1 LMERYLSA
9 AGKVSRLAVGD
20 PKIPVSYQTYPV
32 SHGLNQTDR
41 MSEAMPLGSRGGTA
55 IRHRFPVDAEY
66 EISVALQRGKA
77 DEFLGMGQERKLDL
91 RLDDQRL
98 GLFTIAASK
107 GGGAVGAGY
116 APVGVG
122 TDPDAHLKVR
132 LPVKAGTRDLVA
144 TFLKDSVVS
153 EDILPK
159 RYRDGN
165 DKDFFEGVGSISISG
180 PFDVHGPGVTPSR
193 DKIFICRP
201 ATPEEEINKI
211 VTTLEHSAVEHGG
224 KVEKTEK
231 WGTRRLAYRVSKHRE
246 GFFVY
251 MVLRSAQS
259 DIIKELERRLKVSD
273 AVIKYQTVRLDED
286 LKRQQKL
293 VRHRERRASRRP
305 RKPAATPAPQQQ
317 VPPAAEQTA
326 AS

>member
-1 LMERYLSA
+1 
-9 AGKVSRLAVGD
+9 
-20 PKIPVSYQTYPV
+20 
-32 SHGLNQTDR
+32 
-41 MSEAMPLGSRGGTA
+41 
-55 IRHRFPVDAEY
+55 
-66 EISVALQRGKA
+66 VA
-77 DEFLGMGQERKLDL
+77 
-91 RLDDQRL
+91 
-98 GLFTIAASK
+98 
-107 GGGAVGAGY
+107 
-116 APVGVG
+116 
-122 TDPDAHLKVR
+122 
-132 LPVKAGTRDLVA
+132 
-144 TFLKDSVVS
+144 
-153 EDILPK
+153 
-159 RYRDGN
+159 
-165 DKDFFEGVGSISISG
+165 
-180 PFDVHGPGVTPSR
+180 
-193 DKIFICRP
+193 
-201 ATPEEEINKI
+201 
-211 VTTLEHSAVEHGG
+211 TLEHSAVEHGG

-293 VRHRERRASRRP
+293 IHHRERRASRRP